1 MTYLPNGNAALKARV
16 PYKISAISGG
26 YVANYGLS
34 GNIIYGYI
42 EFYST
47 GSITFQKSTT
57 VNALI
62 VGGGGGGGGNSTGGY
77 NGSNSS
83 AFGSTAY
90 GGGGG
95 TNQDGTYINSAAT
108 VGSAGGTASTV
119 SGNRSVPTAAQ
130 GNYGGYKINGGYGGG
145 WGYGTWA
152 AWGAGGGYNNSP
164 ATNIVTWSVTGENA
178 SSATTGA
185 MCVGGESKTMT
196 DYDPINVVLFNTAGS
211 FTKYK
216 IENKALLSDP
226 SWDNYTSVTNSQVGT
241 IFKPTA
247 NYIYDILSPAYV
259 SVVRSYGG
267 GGGAPSGGS
276 AYVGNAG
283 GYGSGGSSGH
293 STWGNGN
300 VGAGSGRGGTGGGG
314 AGSMGGSS
322 GGCGGGGGGVLS
334 ITVTAD
340 AGTAY
345 SIVVGAGGS
354 GGQNGGSITGGSGG
368 SGIVIVKYVLI
379 DMSNI

>member
-1 MTYLPNGNAALKARV
+1 MTYLPNGNAALKAKV

-34 GNIIYGYI
+34 GSIIYGYI
-42 EFYST
+42 EFYSA

-57 VNALI
+57 VDALI
-62 VGGGGGGGGNSTGGY
+62 VGGGGGGSGNTGAGY

-95 TNQDGTYINSAAT
+95 ANHDGVYINSAAT
-108 VGSAGGTASTV
+108 VGSAGGTGSTAS
-119 SGNRSVPTAAQ
+119 SSRSVPTSAQ
-130 GNYGGYKINGGYGGG
+130 GNYGGYKISGGYGGG

-164 ATNIVTWSVTGENA
+164 ADNLVNWYVQGQN
-178 SSATTGA
+178 SSSGTSGA
-185 MCVGGESKTMT
+185 MCLGGESKTMT
-196 DYDPINVVLFNTAGS
+196 NYDPINVVLFNTAGF

-216 IENKALLSDP
+216 VENKALLSDP
-226 SWDNYTSVTNSQVGT
+226 NWDTYTSVTSSQVGT

-276 AYVGNAG
+276 WSGFGNAG
-283 GYGSGGSSGH
+283 GYGSAGNSGH
-293 STWGNGN
+293 STWGDGN
-300 VGAGSGRGGTGGGG
+300 VYGGSGRGGTGGGG
-314 AGSMGGSS
+314 GGSMGGSS
-322 GGCGGGGGGVLS
+322 AGGGGGGGGVLS
-334 ITVTAD
+334 ITATA
-340 AGTAY
+340 AAATAY

-354 GGQNGGSITGGSGG
+354 GGTNPGAGSGG
-368 SGIVIVKYVLI
+368 SGIVIIRYMLI